1 MLYVSYIYEFVY
13 IMFCVFAPFYLL
25 DKWRKGKEYDEDD
38 DVKDKFDSFVFWVL
52 IALHLIGI
60 SVFSPF
66 ID

>member
-1 MLYVSYIYEFVY
+1 
-13 IMFCVFAPFYLL
+13 MFCVFAPFYLL